1 MTRIVVGALVLA
13 VSLGLLTGLVWWW
26 LAGTGRHRATF
37 TPTSTPAPASAGALE
52 DAPPPEAGR
61 DAETVALRLAAH
73 AGAAPCPGCQ
83 GLTTSHV
90 FHGDG
95 SRTCCRCSTITGGQP

>member
-26 LAGTGRHRATF
+26 LAGTGRHRAT
-37 TPTSTPAPASAGALE
+37 PTSAPASAGALE
-52 DAPPPEAGR
+52 DAPPPEAR
-61 DAETVALRLAAH
+61 PDTETVALRLAAH

-95 SRTCCRCSTITGGQP
+95 SRTCCRCSTITAGGQP